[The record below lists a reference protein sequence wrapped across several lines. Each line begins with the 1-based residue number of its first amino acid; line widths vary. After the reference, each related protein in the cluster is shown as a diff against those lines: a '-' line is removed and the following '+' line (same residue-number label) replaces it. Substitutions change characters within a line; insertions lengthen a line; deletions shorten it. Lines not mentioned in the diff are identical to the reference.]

1 MQPKDNN
8 TSKDIL
14 SPEEPKTKEPII
26 PENPTEPGIN
36 KKPAKRKLII
46 LISVIVLVL
55 AIILITLFI
64 HHNTK
69 TSTPQKSV
77 KNPVTGK
84 TTSPQSTTFQ
94 DSQAIFSKLGI
105 KLIYIKDPT
114 IYTGQT
120 TTYCI
125 HSAGSHK
132 LCSTSIDYG
141 AESNLTYDG
150 KVVENIQKDIYNLA
164 LSQNGLHYAYNKISN
179 DTAHIYIDSNMVNS
193 FPAVK
198 NTDLSDP
205 KEYMSL
211 DNLWVSNNGQDYV
224 YLDSAGLHK
233 DGKIIY
239 SASPGQ
245 TIVGFPILSSDLNNY
260 IVQQSYFPTPTSSS
274 SSIVINGQ
282 IVASNINDGGN
293 AEIGSGGV
301 PLAFS
306 ENGAYSIYVVNNKVF
321 VNNKPVTLPSGLDI
335 SSVKYLTVNNNGAY
349 GLISG
354 NTAYINGTSY
364 NIAIPGW
371 DKNDSGQSIQISQV
385 GSTLHYLNW
394 DYKTYNGA
402 NKIDLDGN
410 SITLQKNTI
419 YDLEFVGDTVY
430 AFYGN

>member
-8 TSKDIL
+8 PTKDIL

-105 KLIYIKDPT
+105 KLIYIKSNFDA
-114 IYTGQT
+114 IN
-120 TTYCI
+120 
-125 HSAGSHK
+125 AGSHQ
-132 LCSTSIDYG
+132 LSATGLEDGSL
-141 AESNLTYDG
+141 SNLTYDG
-150 KVVENIQKDIYNLA
+150 KVVDNSKDGIYDIA
-164 LSQNGLHYAYNKISN
+164 LSKNGLHYAYNKITN
-179 DTAHIYIDSNMVNS
+179 GTAHIYIDSNMVNS

-198 NTDLSDP
+198 NTNLSYP
-205 KEYMSL
+205 QEYLPL
-211 DNLWVSNNGQDYV
+211 DKLWVSNNGQDYV

-245 TIVGFPILSSDLNNY
+245 TIIGFPILSSDLNNY

-282 IVASNINDGGN
+282 IVASNINDNGN
-293 AEIGSGGV
+293 AEVGSGYI

-306 ENGAYSIYVVNNKVF
+306 ENGAHSIYVVNNKVF
-321 VNNKPVTLPSGLDI
+321 VDNKPVTLPSGLDI
-335 SSVKYLTVNNNGAY
+335 SSVQYLTVNNNGAY

-371 DKNDSGQSIQISQV
+371 GKNDSGQSIQISQV

-394 DYKTYNGA
+394 EYKTYNGA

>member
-8 TSKDIL
+8 QSKDIL
-14 SPEEPKTKEPII
+14 YPEDSKTKEPII
-26 PENPTEPGIN
+26 PENPTDPGIN
-36 KKPAKRKLII
+36 KKTSKRKLVI

-105 KLIYIKDPT
+105 KLIYIKSNFAAN
-114 IYTGQT
+114 IINY
-120 TTYCI
+120 
-125 HSAGSHK
+125 AGSHQLSATGLK
-132 LCSTSIDYG
+132 DGSL
-141 AESNLTYDG
+141 SNLTYDG
-150 KVVENIQKDIYNLA
+150 KVVDNSKDGINDIA
-164 LSQNGLHYAYNKISN
+164 LSKNGLHYAYNKITN
-179 DTAHIYIDSNMVNS
+179 GTAHIYIDGNMVNS

-198 NTDLSDP
+198 NTDPPSSYTPPYLP
-205 KEYMSL
+205 L
-211 DNLWVSNNGQDYV
+211 DRLWVSNNGQDYA

-245 TIVGFPILSSDLNNY
+245 TITFPILSSDLNNY

-282 IVASNINDGGN
+282 IVASNINDNGN
-293 AEIGSGGV
+293 AEVGSGDI

-306 ENGAYSIYVVNNKVF
+306 ENGAHSIYVVNNKVF
-321 VNNKPVTLPSGLDI
+321 VDNKLVTLPSGLDI